1 MLPREDILTHG
12 LTNRGDLGETPPV
25 KVMQPKEKRNKKY
38 LNDADNLTRTLSR
51 GQSHADY
58 LTRTLSRADNL
69 TQTISRRHFYAE
81 SFTRTILRRHFHA
94 DSFTR
99 TILREHFHADNL
111 AWKTHCTTITN
122 DSLHVLSI
130 LPNSAAM
137 SSRRCK
143 TLHPQ

>member
-1 MLPREDILTHG
+1 MSQNDLKADSAIGIRRPVDNLEKVMVEWSALAFLLPREDILTHG

-69 TQTISRRHFYAE
+69 TQIISRRH
-81 SFTRTILRRHFHA
+81 
-94 DSFTR
+94 
-99 TILREHFHADNL
+99 
-111 AWKTHCTTITN
+111 
-122 DSLHVLSI
+122 
-130 LPNSAAM
+130 
-137 SSRRCK
+137 
-143 TLHPQ
+143 